1 MLTFWELNFQKNELA
16 VIRGGTLEDG
26 VLRVMAHLITNNV
39 PMQFTQEGSGGQN
52 YGVRIK
58 FILLLTSVN
67 SLHVSCYLNSDF
79 LG

>member
-39 PMQFTQEGSGGQN
+39 PMQFTQEGWGGQN